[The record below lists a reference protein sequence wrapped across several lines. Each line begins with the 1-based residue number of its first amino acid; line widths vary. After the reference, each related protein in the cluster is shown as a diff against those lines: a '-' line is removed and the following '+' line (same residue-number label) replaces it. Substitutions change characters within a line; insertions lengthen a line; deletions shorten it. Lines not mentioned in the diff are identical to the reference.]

1 MKKFLTTLIL
11 CSAALLPL
19 SAQKNNTP
27 VLEKLAEN
35 IIMLEVSDRTTT
47 ADYFILCTAN
57 SMPHISAVVNNIE
70 RRVREQFVIRPLRTN
85 GDAWSSWILID
96 FGSVIIHVMTEEC
109 RSHYDLE
116 KLWNDMPS
124 LDDLDEAAMKAKLK
138 G

>member
-1 MKKFLTTLIL
+1 MTEEIKKNVT
-11 CSAALLPL
+11 SAELAEFCRKE
-19 SAQKNNTP
+19 AE
-27 VLEKLAEN
+27 EKLAEN

>member
-1 MKKFLTTLIL
+1 MTEEIKKNVT
-11 CSAALLPL
+11 SAELAEFCRKE
-19 SAQKNNTP
+19 AE
-27 VLEKLAEN
+27 EKLAEN

-70 RRVREQFVIRPLRTN
+70 RRVREQFAIRPLRTN